1 MTKPETR
8 RALFR
13 TASASFI
20 AAAVASAVPR
30 EAFAAVER
38 DPRYA
43 DPKSLIVINPAFAI
57 HPGHVHAI
65 EIIDIPYEGYET
77 GRMSWLKLHAHGQE
91 IDTELMTPAETWAL
105 AKRILV
111 EATNPYPPPHNTTW
125 EKPLI
130 YAYPN
135 LLWHTTRGYTR
146 EGERYDN
153 FLFASAKAKAMRD
166 QLLSDW
172 S

>member
-43 DPKSLIVINPAFAI
+43 DPKSLIVINTAFAI

-65 EIIDIPYEGYET
+65 EVIDIPYEGYET
-77 GRMSWLKLHAHGQE
+77 GRMSWLKLHALPGDRHRVDDPCRDVGARQ
-91 IDTELMTPAETWAL
+91 A
-105 AKRILV
+105 
-111 EATNPYPPPHNTTW
+111 
-125 EKPLI
+125 
-130 YAYPN
+130 
-135 LLWHTTRGYTR
+135 HTC
-146 EGERYDN
+146 
-153 FLFASAKAKAMRD
+153 
-166 QLLSDW
+166 
-172 S
+172 